1 MKALFILTAFI
12 LCLSS
17 ISGEEKYFPAGTAPI
32 VADYRAVE
40 SFNQIPVTVLSLL
53 SSYRLAFRH
62 ASVGTTI
69 DNALDC
75 LQGTRTN
82 PVECTTYTDYKFDRR
97 KWVFQGRP
105 NSGWFGKINDFVT
118 EVNVQKNNFDILTF
132 KFCYLDGL
140 DGLQE
145 PCGSNFS
152 QQKMKQAWDYYRIN
166 MDSLEKA
173 NPSKFFV
180 WITIPLTQVGQ
191 FCTDTLNSLI
201 RSYCRQQGKILFDI
215 ADIQC
220 HDNAGVLQK
229 SAKGWQVAYKPFCG
243 EQQAGAQACHPNWD
257 GGIRIAKAFW
267 WMMYQVHSSLTDT
280 FFPHEFG
287 SDPDVRIF
295 PNPATHILHI
305 DLQRNYPGFSHY
317 EICSVSGEKMYHKVI
332 QPDEIIELKVD
343 FLTPGVY
350 FLRFTGESGISRI
363 KKIVI
368 TN

>member
-1 MKALFILTAFI
+1 MTVLLSIPTLFLY
-12 LCLSS
+12 LNS
-17 ISGEEKYFPAGTAPI
+17 FPQFSKT
-32 VADYRAVE
+32 
-40 SFNQIPVTVLSLL
+40 SFNNSPAIIADHRSVDLFSQIPESRLISLSNF
-53 SSYRLAFRH
+53 RLVFRH

-82 PVECTTYTDYKFDRR
+82 PAECATYTDYRFDRR

-105 NSGWFGKINDFVT
+105 NSGWYGKINDFVT
-118 EVNVQKNNFDILTF
+118 EVNAQKNSFDILTF

-145 PCGSNFS
+145 PCGSIFS

-220 HDNAGVLQK
+220 HDNAGFLQK
-229 SAKGWQVAYKPFCG
+229 SAQSWQVAYKPFCG

-267 WMMYQVHSSLTDT
+267 WMMYLVHSSLTDT
-280 FFPHEFG
+280 LFPHDADSG
-287 SDPDVRIF
+287 PDVRIF

-317 EICSVSGEKMYHKVI
+317 EICSVSGEKMYRGNI
-332 QPDEIIELKVD
+332 YPDKEIELKVD

-350 FLRFTGESGISRI
+350 FLRFTGESGISQI
-363 KKIVI
+363 KKLMIA
-368 TN
+368 N